1 MHNPWATFPGSQSTD
16 AISFVSSPHP
26 ALNRFLLPN
35 GEHVTCA
42 YWNGLFQITGTDIGG
57 SPSFHP
63 GLGFMR
69 GLMRRSEGPGVS
81 VRGVWAASEDG
92 DGQEV

>member
-1 MHNPWATFPGSQSTD
+1 MQNPWATFPGNQSSD

-42 YWNGLFQITGTDIGG
+42 YWNGLFQITGTDIGESPPRKVLGMMGDIWLMLCLCVG
-57 SPSFHP
+57 SACV
-63 GLGFMR
+63 
-69 GLMRRSEGPGVS
+69 GV
-81 VRGVWAASEDG
+81 
-92 DGQEV
+92 

>member
-1 MHNPWATFPGSQSTD
+1 MQNPWATFPGNQSSD

-42 YWNGLFQITGTDIGG
+42 YWNGLFQITGTDIG
-57 SPSFHP
+57 
-63 GLGFMR
+63 
-69 GLMRRSEGPGVS
+69 
-81 VRGVWAASEDG
+81 
-92 DGQEV
+92 